1 MTALAAWSLVRR
13 FWWAPLLV
21 AAVIAAMIYRADA
34 RHNLKG
40 WQGEKAAHELDLA
53 NIRAASAKA
62 IADNIAD
69 VRAKE
74 SDAATIVEDKQHD
87 LESQLADARRL
98 AADYAR
104 RMRTGAAGTDPRD
117 AGAATIGKVAST
129 PSDPLG
135 SGGVSLLDED
145 DVRICTDNTVKALGW
160 PEYYAPLRARY
171 NADGT
176 P

>member
-1 MTALAAWSLVRR
+1 MTLPAAWSVFKRV
-13 FWWAPLLV
+13 WWAIPIAGLFVLLLL
-21 AAVIAAMIYRADA
+21 ARADA

-40 WQGEKAAHELDLA
+40 WQGEKAAHALDLA
-53 NIRAASAKA
+53 QFKAASAKA

-87 LESQLADARRL
+87 LEAQLADARRL
-98 AADYAR
+98 SADYAR
-104 RMRTGAAGTDPRD
+104 RMRAGATGADPGGSSE
-117 AGAATIGKVAST
+117 APIGKVAST
-129 PSDPLG
+129 ASDPLG
-135 SGGVSLLDED
+135 TGGVSLLDED

-160 PEYYAPLRARY
+160 PEYYRPLRERY
-171 NADGT
+171 NVDGQ